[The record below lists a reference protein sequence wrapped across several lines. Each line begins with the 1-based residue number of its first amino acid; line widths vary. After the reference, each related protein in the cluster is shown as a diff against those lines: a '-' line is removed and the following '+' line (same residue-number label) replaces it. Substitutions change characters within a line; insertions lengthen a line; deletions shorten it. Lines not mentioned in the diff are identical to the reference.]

1 MGAQCSTG
9 SDPTDAVAAAAET
22 IAAAGFAVTRASVER
37 TGRYRGLT
45 LDTAYMNRLVGNRLV
60 GLSEC

>member
-9 SDPTDAVAAAAET
+9 GDPTDAVSAAET
-22 IAAAGFAVTRASVER
+22 IAAAGFAVTRTSVER

-60 GLSEC
+60 RLSEC

>member
-9 SDPTDAVAAAAET
+9 DDPTDAVSAAAET

-45 LDTAYMNRLVGNRLV
+45 LDTAYMNRLVGNRSV
-60 GLSEC
+60 RLSEC